1 MAALR
6 RLLTTRMR
14 DTLAKYCSDLMTD
27 EKTKVDQVAI
37 RVQDIRSTDRLV
49 LVVKNFD
56 PIELGGWSDL
66 TQGQRAP
73 DQNTGMRLPPGTIG
87 GDTFEQIRGI
97 VELNANLTKS
107 RETVDEADEIIQEV
121 LARAKAALRGAWWK
135 GLKDDYGEIV
145 VAFRV
150 IGGAELDSGAKT
162 ANTTHYFLRWVAF
175 TYAPSGVLEKP
186 GD

>member
-14 DTLAKYCSDLMTD
+14 DTLVRHCSEQVQDD
-27 EKTKVDQVAI
+27 KTRVDQVAI

-49 LVVKNFD
+49 LVIKNFD

-73 DQNTGMRLPPGTIG
+73 DQNTGMRLPPGVIG

-107 RETVDEADEIIQEV
+107 RETVD
-121 LARAKAALRGAWWK
+121 
-135 GLKDDYGEIV
+135 
-145 VAFRV
+145 
-150 IGGAELDSGAKT
+150 
-162 ANTTHYFLRWVAF
+162 
-175 TYAPSGVLEKP
+175 
-186 GD
+186 